1 MNNYTVLCTEKFSV
15 TTLESTRMKRSFRLS
30 VKDAPL
36 TNRANGVCKQTEQ
49 GNPLS
54 RDFCIGWSLKSLLNI
69 LKVLAHLV

>member
-36 TNRANGVCKQTEQ
+36 TNSKWSMQTNRT
-49 GNPLS
+49 G
-54 RDFCIGWSLKSLLNI
+54 
-69 LKVLAHLV
+69 